1 MNINKHTSYYSA
13 LMGIG
18 LLMTTSFTQN
28 VNALC
33 PPPQT
38 PESLLD
44 TNIVKLN
51 LQRVPT
57 GILEDFGK
65 TPINLYAFDGVSAL
79 VDSNY
84 VNFRTLNGI
93 LAGLSSSRVSAD
105 VQIPSDI
112 SGQMSQLSGNGVN
125 PVGIVAYKY
134 NRTSE
139 LAVANHLLSV
149 VDNQYYDAYDAG
161 GNWLNPYEDRYV
173 VAFSPYFNVAGGQV
187 TYSFRTGL
195 LFSNLSITSILFNAG
210 DGQGYREIGLGN
222 RDIHVTYP
230 NPTNPVELKLKIFLA
245 NGAMLETHSYVNVL
259 FSPSP
264 SSSTVIPDSEQ
275 TFTCDSV
282 YLGYTSPVQAVMSI
296 KYASGHSNLIK
307 PFIIAEGFDPLSD
320 PNGIIPGS
328 IAGKGL
334 NSIRNLDG
342 GICEECSNC
351 GYDIVYIDWLNS
363 CAPIQANA
371 NILKQVINWVNTNKT
386 GIEKNIVIGQSMGG
400 LIARYALRTMELAGV
415 PHDVKTYVSD
425 DAPHYGVNVP
435 AGYLYAL
442 QSLLES
448 LEFVNSS
455 FWGDLISFIVKSV
468 SGTQIN
474 ANTYITEV
482 FNLRDAPSVRQM
494 LMHYVTTNGMYDS
507 QMYNTFQ
514 SVFNELEFPQ
524 GDAGQGIK
532 NLAISNGGT
541 NTFSDNLDYHL
552 HLDAGVYNG
561 IFGPL
566 YGPFLGVLFNDVVAG
581 VLSSIVLFSGPR
593 IQFNVYPNYS
603 GTQTV
608 FNYSLSWEKYGG
620 LFQGNV
626 ITLRSDSFNAP
637 STSLVYDS
645 DAGSYYKI
653 QRASI
658 DTTFSGGNVLTG
670 GYEVDA
676 YLNNRF
682 MFVPSVSSL
691 AYKKK
696 RYNLVPSDR
705 TINFMATGI
714 DMDKI
719 PFDGYKFVSDTST
732 YHTVLTNDEIE
743 WIDKMAP
750 LSINVPTNP
759 VLSGY
764 SFSLNDLTMPVTWTV
779 ADNTVATIDSST
791 GVITKVLG
799 GASTVYADISYN
811 GGHLRLSK
819 NFYIEEVSF
828 PGFPSFLLSQ
838 EAAPSFG
845 SNYNGE
851 YTVRAKELASVDD
864 MFKPFMTC
872 HWGVKEDSNSPIEWT
887 TQPYSPFHHWLDFF
901 CYFPST
907 ASARRV
913 YFYVSYQNQVS
924 PTYSVFCRVPP
935 SQFVL
940 DGDGNLYTEDLDN
953 PFAQVKSETEE
964 EVFYFTCV
972 DKSLVYTH
980 WPTWAEFGRDML
992 ESEEFVAQI
1001 KTLKPWGEESVVL
1014 IPYSYHSSIQET
1026 EEHDVI
1032 TVRFDETL

>member
-1 MNINKHTSYYSA
+1 M
-13 LMGIG
+13 
-18 LLMTTSFTQN
+18 
-28 VNALC
+28 
-33 PPPQT
+33 
-38 PESLLD
+38 
-44 TNIVKLN
+44 
-51 LQRVPT
+51 
-57 GILEDFGK
+57 
-65 TPINLYAFDGVSAL
+65 
-79 VDSNY
+79 
-84 VNFRTLNGI
+84 
-93 LAGLSSSRVSAD
+93 
-105 VQIPSDI
+105 
-112 SGQMSQLSGNGVN
+112 
-125 PVGIVAYKY
+125 
-134 NRTSE
+134 
-139 LAVANHLLSV
+139 
-149 VDNQYYDAYDAG
+149 
-161 GNWLNPYEDRYV
+161 
-173 VAFSPYFNVAGGQV
+173 
-187 TYSFRTGL
+187 
-195 LFSNLSITSILFNAG
+195 
-210 DGQGYREIGLGN
+210 
-222 RDIHVTYP
+222 
-230 NPTNPVELKLKIFLA
+230 
-245 NGAMLETHSYVNVL
+245 
-259 FSPSP
+259 
-264 SSSTVIPDSEQ
+264 
-275 TFTCDSV
+275 
-282 YLGYTSPVQAVMSI
+282 
-296 KYASGHSNLIK
+296 
-307 PFIIAEGFDPLSD
+307 
-320 PNGIIPGS
+320 
-328 IAGKGL
+328 
-334 NSIRNLDG
+334 
-342 GICEECSNC
+342 
-351 GYDIVYIDWLNS
+351 
-363 CAPIQANA
+363 
-371 NILKQVINWVNTNKT
+371 
-386 GIEKNIVIGQSMGG
+386 
-400 LIARYALRTMELAGV
+400 
-415 PHDVKTYVSD
+415 
-425 DAPHYGVNVP
+425 
-435 AGYLYAL
+435 
-442 QSLLES
+442 
-448 LEFVNSS
+448 
-455 FWGDLISFIVKSV
+455 
-468 SGTQIN
+468 
-474 ANTYITEV
+474 
-482 FNLRDAPSVRQM
+482 
-494 LMHYVTTNGMYDS
+494 
-507 QMYNTFQ
+507 
-514 SVFNELEFPQ
+514 
-524 GDAGQGIK
+524 
-532 NLAISNGGT
+532 
-541 NTFSDNLDYHL
+541 
-552 HLDAGVYNG
+552 
-561 IFGPL
+561 
-566 YGPFLGVLFNDVVAG
+566 
-581 VLSSIVLFSGPR
+581 
-593 IQFNVYPNYS
+593 
-603 GTQTV
+603 
-608 FNYSLSWEKYGG
+608 
-620 LFQGNV
+620 
-626 ITLRSDSFNAP
+626 
-637 STSLVYDS
+637 
-645 DAGSYYKI
+645 
-653 QRASI
+653 
-658 DTTFSGGNVLTG
+658 
-670 GYEVDA
+670 
-676 YLNNRF
+676 
-682 MFVPSVSSL
+682 
-691 AYKKK
+691 
-696 RYNLVPSDR
+696 PSDR
-705 TINFMATGI
+705 TINFVATGI

-750 LSINVPTNP
+750 LSINMPTNP